1 MSRVCIKAER
11 HRKEPRRILE
21 NGKKDKDVFKWNFL
35 HQKMLHPHTRKFL
48 LLIFN
53 CLRKVKTFKVKKST
67 EKNTITTPVNP
78 PPTVLEKTETIT
90 MKRPRLSAHRGN
102 CDPPLSY
109 LCYPYPI
116 IATNKTQGFNCT
128 KWHPTINPDPAMLF
142 CTQFDVLDV
151 RLCQNI
157 QTRFIF

>member
-1 MSRVCIKAER
+1 
-11 HRKEPRRILE
+11 
-21 NGKKDKDVFKWNFL
+21 
-35 HQKMLHPHTRKFL
+35 MLHPHTRKFL

-109 LCYPYPI
+109 LCYSYPI
-116 IATNKTQGFNCT
+116 IATNKTQGFT
-128 KWHPTINPDPAMLF
+128 
-142 CTQFDVLDV
+142 V
-151 RLCQNI
+151 RLTVPNGTSPST
-157 QTRFIF
+157 QTQQCCFVLSLMFWMSVSARTYRPGSFFKS